1 MLILPNQLIDAMRN
15 SMDIQGFP
23 KVLVATD
30 SSVATSSVFL
40 ECMRQGETSLD
51 AIA

>member
-1 MLILPNQLIDAMRN
+1 MRN

-23 KVLVATD
+23 KGLVAAD

-40 ECMRQGETSLD
+40 ECMRQGETSMD

>member
-23 KVLVATD
+23 KVLIATD

-40 ECMRQGETSLD
+40 ECMRQGETSMN

>member
-1 MLILPNQLIDAMRN
+1 MLILPNQLIDAIRN

-23 KVLVATD
+23 KGLVATD
-30 SSVATSSVFL
+30 TSVATSSVFL
-40 ECMRQGETSLD
+40 ECIRQGETSMD